1 MLRQANDHLE
11 RTMNEKQELEDSVK
25 QANEET
31 AAKVHYMLKLIFF
44 LKKTFVFFKIEEINN
59 SHFKF

>member
-31 AAKVHYMLKLIFF
+31 AAKVHYGKVSRTGFRPSLRL
-44 LKKTFVFFKIEEINN
+44 T
-59 SHFKF
+59 

>member
-31 AAKVHYMLKLIFF
+31 AAKVHNMLKLFF
-44 LKKTFVFFKIEEINN
+44 LKKSFVFLR
-59 SHFKF
+59 